1 MTARVPPQ
9 GGGAG
14 LTTRVLLADDEH
26 LVRGAIAALLDLEA
40 GIEVIAQV
48 GRGDEV
54 LAAVVEHRPDVAVL
68 DIEMPGMDGLSAAE
82 QISSLCKIVILT
94 SLGRPGY
101 LRRAMAAG
109 VSGFLGKDASAE
121 ELAMAIRKV
130 QSGGRYLDAEL
141 AAAAM
146 AAGDSPLTGRERDAL
161 RLAGDGATIAR
172 IAAELHLTEGTVRN
186 YLSSAMTK
194 LNAQN
199 RLEAI
204 RTAQRMGWL

>member
-1 MTARVPPQ
+1 M
-9 GGGAG
+9 
-14 LTTRVLLADDEH
+14 TTRVLLADDEH
-26 LVRGAIAALLDLEA
+26 LIRGAIAALLDLEE
-40 GIEVIAQV
+40 GIEVVAQV

-54 LAAVVEHRPDVAVL
+54 LAAVAEHRPDVAVL

-121 ELAMAIRKV
+121 ELAMAIHKV

-146 AAGDSPLTGRERDAL
+146 AAGDSPLTDRERDAL
-161 RLAGDGATIAR
+161 RLAGDGHTISR

>member
-1 MTARVPPQ
+1 M
-9 GGGAG
+9 
-14 LTTRVLLADDEH
+14 TTRVLLADDEH
-26 LVRGAIAALLDLEA
+26 LIRGAIAALLDLED
-40 GIEVIAQV
+40 GIEVVAQV
-48 GRGDEV
+48 GRGDQI
-54 LAAVVEHRPDVAVL
+54 LAAVAEHRPDVAVL

-146 AAGDSPLTGRERDAL
+146 AAGDSPLTDRERDAL
-161 RLAGDGATIAR
+161 RLAGDGHTIAR
-172 IAAELHLTEGTVRN
+172 IAADLHLTEGTVRN

>member
-1 MTARVPPQ
+1 M
-9 GGGAG
+9 
-14 LTTRVLLADDEH
+14 TTRVLLADDEH
-26 LVRGAIAALLDLEA
+26 LIRGAIAALLDLEE
-40 GIEVIAQV
+40 GIEVVAQV

-54 LAAVVEHRPDVAVL
+54 VAAVAEHHPDVAVL

-82 QISSLCKIVILT
+82 QISSRCKIIILT

-101 LRRAMAAG
+101 LRRAMEAG

-130 QSGGRYLDAEL
+130 QAGGRYLDAEL

-146 AAGDSPLTGRERDAL
+146 AAGDSPLTDRERDAL
-161 RLAGDGATIAR
+161 RLAGDGATISR

>member
-1 MTARVPPQ
+1 M
-9 GGGAG
+9 
-14 LTTRVLLADDEH
+14 TTRVLLADDEH
-26 LVRGAIAALLDLEA
+26 LVRGAIAALLDLED
-40 GIEVIAQV
+40 GIEVVAQV

-54 LAAVVEHRPDVAVL
+54 VPAVAEHRPDVAVL

-82 QISSLCKIVILT
+82 QISSQCKIVILT

-146 AAGDSPLTGRERDAL
+146 AAGDSPLTERERDAL
-161 RLAGDGATIAR
+161 RLAGDGATISR
-172 IAAELHLTEGTVRN
+172 IAGELHLTEGTVRN

>member
-1 MTARVPPQ
+1 MS
-9 GGGAG
+9 
-14 LTTRVLLADDEH
+14 TRVLLADDEH
-26 LVRGAIAALLDLEA
+26 LIRGAIAALLDLED
-40 GIEVIAQV
+40 GIEVVAQV

-54 LAAVVEHRPDVAVL
+54 VAAVAEHRPDVAVL

-82 QISSLCKIVILT
+82 QISTQCKIVILT

-130 QSGGRYLDAEL
+130 QGGGRYLDAEL

-146 AAGDSPLTGRERDAL
+146 AAGDSPLTERERDAL

-172 IAAELHLTEGTVRN
+172 IAGELHLTEGTVRN

-194 LNAQN
+194 LDAQN

-204 RTAQRMGWL
+204 RTAQRMGWI

>member
-1 MTARVPPQ
+1 M
-9 GGGAG
+9 
-14 LTTRVLLADDEH
+14 TTRVLLADDEH
-26 LVRGAIAALLDLEA
+26 LIRGALAALLDLED
-40 GIEVIAQV
+40 GIEVVAQV

-54 LAAVVEHRPDVAVL
+54 LPAVTEHRPDVAVL

-82 QISSLCKIVILT
+82 QISDQCKIVILT

-130 QSGGRYLDAEL
+130 MAGGRYLDAEL

-146 AAGDSPLTGRERDAL
+146 AAGDSPLTDREREAL
-161 RLAGDGATIAR
+161 RLAADGAAISR
-172 IAAELHLTEGTVRN
+172 IATELHLTEGTVRN

-194 LNAQN
+194 LGAQN

>member
-1 MTARVPPQ
+1 M
-9 GGGAG
+9 
-14 LTTRVLLADDEH
+14 TTRVLLADDEH
-26 LVRGAIAALLDLEA
+26 LIRGALAALLDLED
-40 GIEVIAQV
+40 GIEVVAQV

-54 LAAVVEHRPDVAVL
+54 MAAVAEHRPDVAVL

-82 QISSLCKIVILT
+82 QISSQCKIVILT

-109 VSGFLGKDASAE
+109 VSGFLGKDASSE

-130 QSGGRYLDAEL
+130 QAGGRYLDAEL

-146 AAGDSPLTGRERDAL
+146 AAGDSPLTDRERDAL
-161 RLAGDGATIAR
+161 RLAADGHTIAR
-172 IAAELHLTEGTVRN
+172 IAGELHLTEGTVRN

-194 LNAQN
+194 LHAQN

>member
-1 MTARVPPQ
+1 M
-9 GGGAG
+9 
-14 LTTRVLLADDEH
+14 TTRVLLADDEH
-26 LVRGAIAALLDLEA
+26 LIRGALAALLNLED
-40 GIEVIAQV
+40 GIEVVAQV

-54 LAAVVEHRPDVAVL
+54 VAAVAEHRPDVAVL
-68 DIEMPGMDGLSAAE
+68 DIEMPGMDGLTAAE
-82 QISSLCKIVILT
+82 QISSKCRIVILT

-130 QSGGRYLDAEL
+130 MAGGRYLDAEL

-146 AAGDSPLTGRERDAL
+146 AAGDSPLTDRERDAL
-161 RLAGDGATIAR
+161 RLAADGYTIAR
-172 IAAELHLTEGTVRN
+172 IAGELHLTEGTVRN

-204 RTAQRMGWL
+204 RTAQSMGWL

>member
-1 MTARVPPQ
+1 VTI
-9 GGGAG
+9 
-14 LTTRVLLADDEH
+14 RVLLADDEH
-26 LVRGAIAALLDLEA
+26 LIRGALAALLDLED
-40 GIEVIAQV
+40 GIEVVAQV

-54 LAAVVEHRPDVAVL
+54 LPAVTEHRPDVAVL
-68 DIEMPGMDGLSAAE
+68 DIEMPGMDGLSAADR
-82 QISSLCKIVILT
+82 ISSMCRIVILT

-130 QSGGRYLDAEL
+130 MAGGRYLDAEL

-146 AAGDSPLTGRERDAL
+146 AAGDSPLSERERDAL
-161 RLAGDGATIAR
+161 RLAADGTSISKIASD
-172 IAAELHLTEGTVRN
+172 LHLTEGTVRN
-186 YLSSAMTK
+186 YLSNAMAK
-194 LNAQN
+194 LNAGN
-199 RLEAI
+199 RVEAI

>member
-1 MTARVPPQ
+1 M
-9 GGGAG
+9 
-14 LTTRVLLADDEH
+14 TTRVLLADDEH
-26 LVRGAIAALLDLEA
+26 LIRGAIAALLDLED
-40 GIEVIAQV
+40 GIEVVAQV

-54 LAAVVEHRPDVAVL
+54 VAAVAEHRPDVAVL

-82 QISSLCKIVILT
+82 QISSECKIVILT

-146 AAGDSPLTGRERDAL
+146 AAGDSPLTERERDAL
-161 RLAGDGATIAR
+161 RLAGEGAAISR
-172 IAAELHLTEGTVRN
+172 IAMELHLTEGTVRN

>member
-1 MTARVPPQ
+1 M
-9 GGGAG
+9 
-14 LTTRVLLADDEH
+14 TTRVLLADDEH
-26 LVRGAIAALLDLEA
+26 LIRGAIAALLDLED
-40 GIEVIAQV
+40 GIEVVAQV

-54 LAAVVEHRPDVAVL
+54 VAAVAEHRPDVAVL
-68 DIEMPGMDGLSAAE
+68 DIEMPGIDGLSAAE
-82 QISSLCKIVILT
+82 QISSQCKIVILT

-146 AAGDSPLTGRERDAL
+146 AAGDSPLTERERDAL
-161 RLAGDGATIAR
+161 RLAAEGATISR
-172 IAAELHLTEGTVRN
+172 IAGELHLTEGTVRN

>member
-1 MTARVPPQ
+1 M
-9 GGGAG
+9 
-14 LTTRVLLADDEH
+14 TTRVLLADDEH
-26 LVRGAIAALLDLEA
+26 LIRGALAALLDLED
-40 GIEVIAQV
+40 GIEVVAQV

-54 LAAVVEHRPDVAVL
+54 LAAVAEHRPDVAVL

-130 QSGGRYLDAEL
+130 RTGGRYLDAEL

-146 AAGDSPLTGRERDAL
+146 AAGDSPLTERERDAL
-161 RLAGDGATIAR
+161 RLASDGAAISR

-194 LNAQN
+194 LGAQN

>member
-1 MTARVPPQ
+1 MN
-9 GGGAG
+9 
-14 LTTRVLLADDEH
+14 TRVLLADDEH
-26 LVRGAIAALLDLEA
+26 LIRGAIAALLDLED
-40 GIEVIAQV
+40 GIEVVAQV

-54 LAAVVEHRPDVAVL
+54 VAAVAEHRPDVAVL

-82 QISSLCKIVILT
+82 QISSQCKIVILT

-130 QSGGRYLDAEL
+130 RAGGRYLDAEL

-146 AAGDSPLTGRERDAL
+146 AAGDSPLTERERDAL
-161 RLAGDGATIAR
+161 RLAGDGAAISR

>member
-1 MTARVPPQ
+1 M
-9 GGGAG
+9 
-14 LTTRVLLADDEH
+14 TTRVLLADDEH
-26 LVRGAIAALLDLEA
+26 LIRGAIAALLDLED
-40 GIEVIAQV
+40 GIEVVAQV

-54 LAAVVEHRPDVAVL
+54 MAAVAEHRPDVAVL

-82 QISSLCKIVILT
+82 QISSQCKIVILT

-130 QSGGRYLDAEL
+130 QGGGRYLDAEL

-146 AAGDSPLTGRERDAL
+146 AAGDSPLTERERDAL
-161 RLAGDGATIAR
+161 RLAGDGATISR

>member
-1 MTARVPPQ
+1 M
-9 GGGAG
+9 
-14 LTTRVLLADDEH
+14 TTRVLLADDEH
-26 LVRGAIAALLDLEA
+26 LIRGAIAALLDLEE
-40 GIEVIAQV
+40 GIEVVAQV

-54 LAAVVEHRPDVAVL
+54 VAAVAEHRPDVAVL

-82 QISSLCKIVILT
+82 RISGDCRIIILT

-130 QSGGRYLDAEL
+130 MAGGRYLDAEL

-146 AAGDSPLTGRERDAL
+146 AAGDSPLTERERDAL
-161 RLAGDGATIAR
+161 RLAGDGATISR
-172 IAAELHLTEGTVRN
+172 IAGELHLTEGTVRN

-204 RTAQRMGWL
+204 RTAQSMGWL

>member
-1 MTARVPPQ
+1 MTI
-9 GGGAG
+9 
-14 LTTRVLLADDEH
+14 RVLLADDEH
-26 LVRGAIAALLDLEA
+26 LVRGAIAALLDLEE
-40 GIEVIAQV
+40 GIQVVAQV

-54 LAAVVEHRPDVAVL
+54 VAAVSEHRPDVAVL

-82 QISSLCKIVILT
+82 QISAHCKIVILT

-109 VSGFLGKDASAE
+109 VGGFLGKDASAE

-130 QSGGRYLDAEL
+130 QGGGRYLDAEL

-146 AAGDSPLTGRERDAL
+146 AAGDSPLTDRERDAL
-161 RLAGDGATIAR
+161 RLAGDGATISR
-172 IAAELHLTEGTVRN
+172 IAGELHLTEGTVRN